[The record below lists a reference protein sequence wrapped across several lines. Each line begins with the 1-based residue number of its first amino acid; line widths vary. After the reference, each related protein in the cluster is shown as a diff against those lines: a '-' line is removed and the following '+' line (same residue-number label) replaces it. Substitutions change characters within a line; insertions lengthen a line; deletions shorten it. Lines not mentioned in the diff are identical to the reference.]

1 MSRVVVYMTRKSPQ
15 RLGFAPV
22 TVTLLALSLQS
33 LHASTLDTAIEL
45 GAGLVYSSNALKTS
59 TEERSEL
66 EQQAIAALGL
76 SYESRSVVAELD
88 YIARFT
94 VYDEDT
100 QSDQSELTGDASIVY
115 EQMDDQLYWTF
126 ENNRRNLVRD
136 RALANIQ
143 SNREIRSIS
152 TIGPEL
158 ILRPS
163 ASDAI
168 YTGLSYSDTSYGDS
182 DQQDSSSTGASI
194 SWQRSLSEVDV
205 ASLNINY
212 QDVRFDSG
220 LGDNQYYRAT
230 VGYSASLSK
239 LSYNI
244 DVGYNV
250 SQRESGDAGG
260 GYFRGESSFLGG
272 SSSWRL
278 AVLHELTDTSRG
290 GQIGDFI
297 DLGDPYN
304 SALEVDVFE
313 LTNLELEYNNSGLCE
328 ACLFSA
334 AVLLQSEAY
343 EELDNDS
350 DEYAFGTSLT
360 YRINSLLSAGVLLGY
375 RDFSFKNNNTRDDYT
390 ILNVGFEVNQT
401 LTRQFSVVYS
411 LGYEQG
417 DSSAATGDYDE
428 LRGGIGI
435 LYVF

>member
-1 MSRVVVYMTRKSPQ
+1 MNRKIQ
-15 RLGFAPV
+15 KALGFTPL

-33 LHASTLDTAIEL
+33 LQASPLETTVEL
-45 GAGLVYSSNALKTS
+45 GAGLEHSSNALKTS
-59 TEERSEL
+59 TGERSEL

-76 SYESRSVVAELD
+76 NYESSSVIAELD
-88 YIARFT
+88 YITRFT
-94 VYDEDT
+94 VYDENT
-100 QSDQSELTGDASIVY
+100 QSDQAEITGDASITY
-115 EQMDDQLYWTF
+115 EQMDDQLYWTL

-143 SNREIRSIS
+143 SNREVRAIT

-168 YTGLSYSDTSYGDS
+168 YTGLSYSDTSYDDS
-182 DQQDSSSTGASI
+182 DQQNSNSTGASI

-205 ASLNINY
+205 ASVNINY
-212 QDVRFDSG
+212 QDVKFDAG

-230 VGYSASLSK
+230 IGYSASLSK

-244 DVGYNV
+244 DVGYNT
-250 SQRESGDAGG
+250 SQRESGDANG
-260 GYFRGESSFLGG
+260 GYFQAETIYLSR

-278 AVLHELTDTSRG
+278 AGLHELTDTSRG
-290 GQIGDFI
+290 GEVGDFVDIGDF
-297 DLGDPYN
+297 YN

-313 LTNLELEYNNSGLCE
+313 LTYLELEYSNSALCG

-334 AVLLQSEAY
+334 AVLLQSEDY

-360 YRINSLLSAGVLLGY
+360 YQINSLLTGGVLLGY
-375 RDFSFKNNNTRDDYT
+375 RDFSFKNNNARDDYT
-390 ILNVGFEVNQT
+390 IVNVGFEVNQT

-417 DSSAATGDYDE
+417 DSSASTGDYDE
-428 LRGGIGI
+428 LRGGIWIG
-435 LYVF
+435 YVF